1 MCMINKI
8 GTMTITLSSKPMDQ
22 KMIDKMTRKRP
33 PLTPDLFPYY
43 AGTWE
48 DDYDDYYYDENGNLV
63 YYADEVVDL
72 DNDASLESGQPNQD
86 TQFMDYDE
94 IYRDELEA
102 INQPKIEDLN
112 KISSIVE
119 EVEAESSKVESLKND
134 PIYDELTKK
143 LDSIDNQI
151 NDIHHQKF
159 NDIKIENKK
168 DQDKTPTISVSEKIV
183 IEKQEEPVLEKEA
196 LSNTPSDVETIVVEK
211 LQNDSLDEK
220 YKPKFVVKANEKN
233 NYYEDVLEIVNA
245 IFNESK

>member
-63 YYADEVVDL
+63 YYADEVVDPNYGV
-72 DNDASLESGQPNQD
+72 DLESDKPNQD
-86 TQFMDYDE
+86 SQFMDYDE

-119 EVEAESSKVESLKND
+119 EVEAESSMVQTFKND

-143 LDSIDNQI
+143 LDAIDNQI

-159 NDIKIENKK
+159 NDIKIESKK
-168 DQDKTPTISVSEKIV
+168 DVNQTPTVSISEKIV
-183 IEKQEEPVLEKEA
+183 MEKQEQPVPLKEA
-196 LSNTPSDVETIVVEK
+196 LSNPQSDIETIVVEK
-211 LQNDSLDEK
+211 LQDPLDEK

-245 IFNESK
+245 VFNESK